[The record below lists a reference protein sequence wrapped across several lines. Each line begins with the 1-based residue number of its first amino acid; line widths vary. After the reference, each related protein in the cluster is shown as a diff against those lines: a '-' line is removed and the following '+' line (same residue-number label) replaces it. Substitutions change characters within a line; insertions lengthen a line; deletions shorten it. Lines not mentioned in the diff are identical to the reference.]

1 MKNLILFL
9 LLSTGFIT
17 AQNYTAT
24 IVSGDVKYLS
34 GGNENWIELKNG
46 ETIER
51 DAVISTGN
59 NSSLTLRS
67 NNLHFTLNESSAISV
82 GSIKKM
88 TTDELLL
95 ALAMED
101 MINAPKNNR
110 NGESGNTAVYGTDE
124 NNNDKLELDA
134 GEFGIKR
141 LNGAMQLAE
150 NDLKESAVVVAKE
163 IFRKYPDT
171 KSLSSYR
178 IFFADILFEKGLYN
192 EAFEEFNEI
201 EELELSDEE
210 NRKVKDNIENI
221 KKILLSN

>member
-1 MKNLILFL
+1 MKKLILFL
-9 LLSTGFIT
+9 ILSSGFMF
-17 AQNYTAT
+17 AQEYTVT
-24 IVSGDVKYLS
+24 KVNGDVKYLS
-34 GGNENWIELKNG
+34 GGNENWVELKTG

-59 NSSLTLRS
+59 NSSITLRS

-82 GSIKKM
+82 SSIKEM
-88 TTDELLL
+88 STDELLL

-101 MINAPKNNR
+101 MINAPKNNG
-110 NGESGNTAVYGTDE
+110 NGKSGNTAVYGTDE
-124 NNNDKLELDA
+124 GNNSNLELA
-134 GEFGIKR
+134 PGEFGIKR
-141 LNGAMQLAE
+141 LNGATQLAKS
-150 NDLKESAVVVAKE
+150 DMKESAVVVARE
-163 IFRKYPDT
+163 TFRKYPDT

-201 EELELSDEE
+201 AKLELSDKEKL
-210 NRKVKDNIENI
+210 KVDIKTETI

>member
-1 MKNLILFL
+1 MKKIILFL
-9 LLSTGFIT
+9 ILSTGLMF
-17 AQNYTAT
+17 AQEYTVT
-24 IVSGDVKYLS
+24 KVNGDVKYLS
-34 GGNENWIELKNG
+34 GGNENWVELKTG

-59 NSSLTLRS
+59 NSSITLRS

-82 GSIKKM
+82 SSIKEM
-88 TTDELLL
+88 STDELLL

-101 MINAPKNNR
+101 IINAPKNNG
-110 NGESGNTAVYGTDE
+110 NGKSGNTAVYGTDE
-124 NNNDKLELDA
+124 GNNNNLELA
-134 GEFGIKR
+134 PGEFGIKR
-141 LNGAMQLAE
+141 LNGAMQLAK
-150 NDLKESAVVVAKE
+150 NDMKESAVVVARE
-163 IFRKYPDT
+163 TFRKYPDT

-201 EELELSDEE
+201 AKLELSDEE
-210 NRKVKDNIENI
+210 KLKVDIKTETI